1 MIRSLTSDGFG
12 LAIGMMLAATI
23 LLIGLIVIF
32 WIKNTK
38 IQRENS
44 YLNKQTIEL
53 LRKNDNLTHEL
64 SKLTEELNRLA
75 ATKDVDT
82 SELNRRLEELN
93 SRIGAKINEL
103 NELDS
108 KVGAKIGE
116 LGELDSKV
124 NDKINTLERL
134 NGDLTAKENEI
145 SGSEAKLIELTNSV
159 DQVNGRLAELSK
171 RYEAALGVIDG
182 EGCRWVIE
190 PEEKNRRLV
199 NLISEL
205 VDNYG
210 IAYPVLGRE
219 LLKIEWS
226 VVWLPIVQKLCSRE
240 NLDRSGIYRL
250 TLKVDDKVC
259 YIGQAKSIKDRWY
272 THIKKMLGVEAK
284 GSERLYEYRPEEFYW
299 EVVEFKDG
307 DLNEAEKYWIEYF
320 KCKEIGLNKKSGG

>member
-1 MIRSLTSDGFG
+1 M
-12 LAIGMMLAATI
+12 
-23 LLIGLIVIF
+23 
-32 WIKNTK
+32 
-38 IQRENS
+38 
-44 YLNKQTIEL
+44 

-93 SRIGAKINEL
+93 SRIGAKLNEL

-134 NGDLTAKENEI
+134 NGDLKAKEDEI
-145 SGSEAKLIELTNSV
+145 SGNEVKLLGLYSEV
-159 DQVNGRLAELSK
+159 DQVNNRLNELTS
-171 RYEAALGVIDG
+171 RYEAALNIVDG

-199 NLISEL
+199 ELIGEL

-219 LLKIEWS
+219 LLKIE
-226 VVWLPIVQKLCSRE
+226 
-240 NLDRSGIYRL
+240 
-250 TLKVDDKVC
+250 
-259 YIGQAKSIKDRWY
+259 
-272 THIKKMLGVEAK
+272 
-284 GSERLYEYRPEEFYW
+284 
-299 EVVEFKDG
+299 
-307 DLNEAEKYWIEYF
+307 
-320 KCKEIGLNKKSGG
+320 